1 MPSEG
6 GIQSSY
12 GHMMLSEGGILHSKG
27 GTTSPEGG
35 IMPSEGGGE
44 DILPQWAAGYL
55 LRAV

>member
-12 GHMMLSEGGILHSKG
+12 RHMMLSEGGILHSKS

-44 DILPQWAAGYL
+44 DILPQGAAGYL